1 MNVKTSRLRPEF
13 VRIRQALRIKR
24 IVDRVEHLSK
34 YDIDCERMALPKG
47 ELGQVVET
55 EKYIKV
61 QISQGIGAQH
71 VCMTALIHL

>member
-13 VRIRQALRIKR
+13 ARIRQALKIQRIK
-24 IVDRVEHLSK
+24 DRTDYLSE
-34 YDIDCERMALPKG
+34 YNIDCERMALPKG